1 MGQDALFLRNDFA
14 ALQQAFCKLEA
25 GKRDE
30 MGKRD
35 GMVEEEGER
44 MK

>member
-25 GKRDE
+25 GN
-30 MGKRD
+30 
-35 GMVEEEGER
+35 
-44 MK
+44 